1 MLMLPQPPKLNSVS
15 ASPETNSETSAIMIK
30 TIGIIGAGIAGLST
44 VKIFKAFGYEVTAF
58 EKEPDVG
65 GVWSASRRYPGL
77 TTQNPRDTYAL
88 SDYPMPRSYPE
99 WPSGQ
104 QCQEYLQA
112 YTEKFDLAQNIS
124 LNSEV
129 TKAVIDPVT
138 KRWTLTV
145 RRVTEKYGAVS
156 EEHQFDYLIVCNG
169 IFSIPFIPE
178 YDGAEEFIAAGGQI
192 CHTSEFIDAETARNK
207 NVLVVGYGKSSCDV
221 AMATVSTSK
230 STIVITRS
238 LLWKVP
244 KKIKDVLNFKYLLL
258 TRLGEGLFRY
268 IRLRGFEKF
277 LHGPGLPLRN
287 FVLDSVESV
296 IAKQYQLEELDL
308 LLDKPF
314 ETIARSTVSMV
325 TDGFYESV
333 KDGRLTVK
341 KDTVITR
348 LRPGKAELSNGEVL
362 PADIVICGTGWQQVV
377 PFFDDDVRS
386 KVTDARGNFRLYRA
400 VLPVDIP
407 TLAFNGYNSSFY
419 SQLCTEIGA
428 LWLIEFLRG
437 GITLPSADQMN
448 AYIDVRLEWMEE
460 RTDGKHAK
468 GTNIIPFSVHHMDEL
483 LNDIDLNLNALV
495 RFKQWLVPVTGR
507 DYRKITGRLMK
518 RYGISE
524 SRS

>member
-1 MLMLPQPPKLNSVS
+1 
-15 ASPETNSETSAIMIK
+15 MIK

-44 VKIFKAFGYEVTAF
+44 VKIFKAFGYDVTAF
-58 EKEPDVG
+58 EKEADVG

-88 SDYPMPRSYPE
+88 SDYPMPRGYPE

-129 TKAVIDPVT
+129 TKAVIDPLT
-138 KRWTLTV
+138 KRWNLTV
-145 RRVTEKYGAVS
+145 RRDTEKNGTAA
-156 EEHQFDYLIVCNG
+156 EEHEFDYLIVCNG

-178 YDGAEEFIAAGGQI
+178 YDGAEEFVAAGGRL
-192 CHTSEFIDAETARNK
+192 CHTSQFVDVEDAQNK

-221 AMATVSTSK
+221 AMAALGTSK
-230 STIVITRS
+230 STSIIARN
-238 LLWKVP
+238 LIWKMP
-244 KKIKDVLNFKYLLL
+244 KYVGVVNFKYLFL

-268 IRLRGFEKF
+268 IRVRGFEKF

-287 FVLDSVESV
+287 FMLDSVESV
-296 IAKQYQLEELDL
+296 IAKQCQLKELDL
-308 LLDKPF
+308 LVHQPL
-314 ETIARSTVSMV
+314 ETLARSTVSHV
-325 TDGFYESV
+325 TDGFYESI
-333 KDGRLTVK
+333 KEGRLTFK
-341 KDTVITR
+341 KNSIITR
-348 LRPGKAELSNGEVL
+348 LRPGKAELSTGEVL
-362 PADIVICGTGWQQVV
+362 PADIIICGTGWQQIV
-377 PFFDDDVRS
+377 PFFEDDVRS

-407 TLAFNGYNSSFY
+407 TLAFNGYNSSFF

-437 GITLPSADQMN
+437 GITLPSPDEMN
-448 AYIDVRLEWMEE
+448 AYIDARLEWMEE

-495 RFKQWLVPVTGR
+495 RFKQWLMPVTGR
-507 DYRKITGRLMK
+507 DYRNITGRLMK
-518 RYGISE
+518 RHGISE
-524 SRS
+524 PGS